1 MIKRNYKIT
10 PEKREYG
17 TILKVEMWDKYN
29 NKRTIF
35 VSDLMNASKEI
46 SNYWKTEDKRNH
58 TNELLG
64 LTIKNLNEWDK
75 KNGILTKNCDGLD

>member
-35 VSDLMNASKEI
+35 VNDLMNASKEI

>member
-35 VSDLMNASKEI
+35 VNDLMNASKEI

-75 KNGILTKNCDGLD
+75 KNGILTKNYDGLD